1 MSSAVAA
8 AVIAAAVPVA
18 VAVGSVAVTFV
29 TTRATLRRDHERQ
42 AAEFRRVMT
51 ARLYDRRVATYPGLF
66 AATDAFRNSRLDAA
80 QDLHRHL
87 ADALG
92 QVDRWHAG
100 EGGLILS
107 DRVYGQLLG
116 LRQAVRYLHESAGSE
131 QLSRLRQEI
140 WQCKGHFALQTPGAG
155 HRAGRRTRPRW
166 APAGITAPQARDTSI
181 IKDLRQAH
189 DHQAHACAM

>member
-8 AVIAAAVPVA
+8 AVIAAAVSAAVAAGA
-18 VAVGSVAVTFV
+18 VAVTVV

-42 AAEFRRVMT
+42 AAELRRVMT
-51 ARLYDRRVATYPGLF
+51 ARLYDRRVAIYPGLF

-92 QVDRWHAG
+92 QVDQWHAG

-107 DRVYGQLLG
+107 ERAYGQLLG
-116 LRQAVRYLHESAGSE
+116 LRQAVRRCLHEPAGSD

-140 WQCKGHFALQTPGAG
+140 WQCKGQL
-155 HRAGRRTRPRW
+155 RAAMR
-166 APAGITAPQARDTSI
+166 A
-181 IKDLRQAH
+181 DLGLLFDENSQSA
-189 DHQAHACAM
+189 